1 MPHALE
7 VQTVNRIVRAMREAG
22 DPVVSVWDGEEMTAA
37 TTATQVREI
46 VFSVDQARLYTQSEG
61 WVFLVCG
68 NEEDMLTDYTLRLET
83 ALKPVNDWLDG
94 LA

>member
-22 DPVVSVWDGEEMTAA
+22 DPVVSVWDGEEDNAA

-46 VFSVDQARLYTQSEG
+46 VFSVDEAWLYTRSEG
-61 WVFLVCG
+61 WIFLVCG
-68 NEEDMLTDYTLRLET
+68 NEGDMLTDYTLRLET
-83 ALKPVNDWLDG
+83 ALKPVNDWLYT
-94 LA
+94 LT